1 MDAKV
6 SKIPKFWGVIIL
18 VSITAALYAPVVTFD
33 FIAEYDDQFYLIDN
47 PILEEPSIDGFLSI
61 FTSFRQTDYLPVLYA
76 SFFLD
81 ALAWGQDPAG
91 FHLMNLLLHTV
102 NGIVLF
108 LLLSNLLES
117 RPTAFFVALIFLV
130 HPVQV
135 ESVAWVPERKNLLV
149 TFFLL
154 IAFYFAL
161 IKRREWI
168 GLSCYGLSLFAKSV
182 ATVFPVFVVFAGRAI
197 HKKVRSST
205 IVIMFILAVLV
216 SALTYVSQ
224 SRVGA
229 VKPYHGGS
237 FGATFVLMGQ
247 AYWDYLFSLLTG
259 RGLSPLHSIPPVN
272 WPLGIGF
279 YGTVSATAL
288 FLWIRKEWFM
298 LRAMGAFFLF
308 LLPVSNLIPI
318 AVLHADRYLYIPI
331 IFFFLALLT
340 AFDRGWRK
348 AAPRRPQI
356 GIWLFGTILFIAYAP
371 ATAQYLGVYKD
382 ARAMWSFVATKPR
395 LRGIAY
401 YNLGVIEEKEGKI
414 PRAVAWYEKARYA
427 TGHCSATNN
436 LGAIFFD
443 QGLRERAHPLFLEAA
458 ARCPNHPGILYNLA
472 LSFLMR
478 QNIEKAR
485 AQLEA
490 VIEHG
495 QHYPDLVEQA
505 KQMLEVGYDSRKEL
519 KPFKHD

>member
-130 HPVQV
+130 HPV
-135 ESVAWVPERKNLLV
+135 
-149 TFFLL
+149 L

-247 AYWDYLFSLLTG
+247 AYWDYLFSLLTV

-414 PRAVAWYEKARYA
+414 PRAVARYEKARYA
-427 TGHCSATNN
+427 TGHCSATNK

-478 QNIEKAR
+478 QNIEEAR